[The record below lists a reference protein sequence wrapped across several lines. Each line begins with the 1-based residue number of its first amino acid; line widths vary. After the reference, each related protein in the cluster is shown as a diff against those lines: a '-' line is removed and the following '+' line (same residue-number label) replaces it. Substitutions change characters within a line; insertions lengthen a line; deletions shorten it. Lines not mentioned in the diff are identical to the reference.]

1 MRCGCFIVT
10 AGVALSIG
18 ASSASAQ
25 IAVTDPA
32 TTARNAVTAAL
43 KSRVLELLR
52 VQDER
57 LRNMARRLSADTT
70 LDTYV
75 LADPPRW
82 RTYAPASEYAR
93 GYEESLLAGDPLGA
107 EYTRVSRS
115 RQLATD
121 LLGSLNPIARE
132 IVTRALAT
140 IDAADSTLILSTH
153 QAGLLRSA
161 GQLETVAIDRLE
173 ADVLDPSQEQSAT
186 AVLDKISAALLIE
199 ARQKQARLELLTGIV
214 EQLLV
219 ENKRARDA
227 EAAALNM
234 QLGRLRAAE
243 WGSEG
248 GGFLAGAA
256 SDLRTWRQP

>member
-57 LRNMARRLSADTT
+57 LRNMARRLSADTS

-75 LADPPRW
+75 LADPPRS

-93 GYEESLLAGDPLGA
+93 GYEEALLAGDPLGA

-173 ADVLDPSQEQSAT
+173 ADVLDPSQGAERHRG
-186 AVLDKISAALLIE
+186 
-199 ARQKQARLELLTGIV
+199 ARQDQCGPSDRGPPETGAPRVAHWHRRPASGREQTCTRCESAGLTCVGTPRVADWAARRSFLPVRNDCGV
-214 EQLLV
+214 G
-219 ENKRARDA
+219 AR
-227 EAAALNM
+227 
-234 QLGRLRAAE
+234 G
-243 WGSEG
+243 
-248 GGFLAGAA
+248 
-256 SDLRTWRQP
+256 